1 MRGHVLRRERDDPVG
16 EALVVFRRGA
26 DLPAHGQEHDVEH
39 RDLLGEVLDVR
50 EGFDDVRVD
59 FRERV
64 REVGALGR
72 LEGGE
77 GGVGWADEVVGAE
90 AVGGELAPFAEEV
103 EEDDVEGACGG
114 AMSERVVVSADRG
127 GKVGWR
133 LTVFG
138 GLGAVNGGCCWV
150 WIAWGHW
157 RVMSS
162 IVSLS
167 AVKDEAYV

>member
-1 MRGHVLRRERDDPVG
+1 M
-16 EALVVFRRGA
+16 
-26 DLPAHGQEHDVEH
+26 
-39 RDLLGEVLDVR
+39 LGEVLNVR
-50 EGFDDVRVD
+50 ESFDDVRVD
-59 FRERV
+59 FREWV
-64 REVGALGR
+64 REVRALGG
-72 LEGGE
+72 LECGE
-77 GGVGWADEVVGAE
+77 GGVGGADEVVGAE

-103 EEDDVEGACGG
+103 EEDDVKGALRG

-133 LTVFG
+133 LTVLDLG
-138 GLGAVNGGCCWV
+138 GVNGGCCWM